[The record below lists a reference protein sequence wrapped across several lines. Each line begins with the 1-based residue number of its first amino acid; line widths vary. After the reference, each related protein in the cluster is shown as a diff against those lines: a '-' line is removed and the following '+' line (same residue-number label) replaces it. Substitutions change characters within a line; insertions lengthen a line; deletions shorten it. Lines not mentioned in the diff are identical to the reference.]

1 MIPYF
6 IFNTYFNLEHF
17 DKTQKRK
24 GEQTICHQI
33 LKKLLIR

>member
-17 DKTQKRK
+17 DKTQKK
-24 GEQTICHQI
+24 EKENKQYA
-33 LKKLLIR
+33 IRF